1 MRRKRAEPREI
12 PPDPKYGSVLV
23 QKLINCVM
31 WDGKKRLAEK
41 IVYKAFE
48 LIEKRTNQNALTV
61 FETALENVK
70 PIMEVRPRRVGGAT
84 YQVPVPVPP
93 ESFHE
98 CDQMLTANEMASA
111 MKKAK
116 AIADLADEDLVDVAG
131 QLPKAERD
139 ENIVDFPRIEWRE
152 ELQQFAGMCQHVPG
166 QHPACNQNPGGS

>member
-1 MRRKRAEPREI
+1 MRRKRAVPRET

-23 QKLINCVM
+23 QRLINCVM

-93 ESFHE
+93 RRRVS
-98 CDQMLTANEMASA
+98 L
-111 MKKAK
+111 
-116 AIADLADEDLVDVAG
+116 AIRWIIQAARARKGAPMYQKLA
-131 QLPKAERD
+131 
-139 ENIVDFPRIEWRE
+139 E
-152 ELQQFAGMCQHVPG
+152 ELILASRKEGAAYKKKEDTHRMAEANKAFAHFR
-166 QHPACNQNPGGS
+166 